1 MRVLVAPQ
9 EFKESLS
16 AGEAAAAIARGIAAV
31 RPGWTVEQLPLS
43 DGGPGFLDAL
53 ERASGGR
60 ALPVPA
66 RDALGRPR
74 TARVLELA
82 DARTCAVEAA
92 MADGLALIAP
102 AERDAPRAG
111 TEGVG
116 DLIAAALA
124 RKPRRL
130 VVGVGGSAASD
141 GGAGMA
147 RTLGARFLDAAG
159 RDLAP
164 GATPLATLDRI
175 VWTPPPALDG
185 VETLAA
191 TDVTNP
197 LLGPRGA
204 TAVFGPQKG
213 ASPEQVAAIEAAL
226 RRYAAVL
233 ERSLGADVGGLPGA
247 GAAGGLAGGLAA
259 FLGARIVSGFEVT
272 AEATG
277 LRERLRRA
285 DVVVTG
291 EGSFDAQSLGGKTT
305 GRLRALAGAAGAP
318 CVVLAGRATAE
329 AGEARTLAEVE
340 PDASL
345 HMREAAPLLE
355 RLAARWAESAVF
367 G

>member
-16 AGEAAAAIARGIAAV
+16 AEEAAAAIARGIAAV
-31 RPGWTVEQLPLS
+31 RPGWTVERLPLS
-43 DGGPGFLDAL
+43 DGGPGFLAAL
-53 ERASGGR
+53 ARASGGR
-60 ALPVPA
+60 ARPAAA

-74 TARVLELA
+74 AARVLELEGT
-82 DARTCAVEAA
+82 RTCAVEAS

-116 DLIAAALA
+116 DLVAAALA
-124 RKPRRL
+124 RRPRRL
-130 VVGVGGSAASD
+130 IVGVGGSAASD

-147 RTLGARFLDAAG
+147 RALGARFLDVAG
-159 RDLAP
+159 RDLPP
-164 GATPLATLDRI
+164 GAAPLARLDRI
-175 VWTPPPALDG
+175 VWTPPPALAG

-197 LLGPRGA
+197 LLGPNGA
-204 TAVFGPQKG
+204 AAVFGPQKG
-213 ASPEQVAAIEAAL
+213 ASPEQVAAIGAAL
-226 RRYAAVL
+226 RRYASVL
-233 ERSLGADVGGLPGA
+233 ERALGAGVAELPGA

-259 FLGARIVSGFEVT
+259 FLGARIVSGFEVA
-272 AEATG
+272 AEAAG
-277 LRERLRRA
+277 LRARLRRA
-285 DVVVTG
+285 GVVVTG

-305 GRLRALAGAAGAP
+305 GRLLALAGAEGVP
-318 CVVLAGRATAE
+318 CVVLAGRATAA

-340 PDASL
+340 PDAAR

-355 RLAARWAESAVF
+355 RLAARWAESAA